1 MKSYRVKFIAMTL
14 AVGILFTSVMAY
26 ASTET
31 ADVNAY
37 KDYIAMELN
46 AELFDSMGAENGVF
60 PEEYAGAY
68 IDDSGNYHVCIT
80 EADAQPV
87 FEAVLNE
94 DTTSAIVSEATEG
107 APLGRRAIN
116 EINSVEVQYDIKQFS
131 YEYLKS
137 IQNDLTKRM
146 EELGIHRI
154 GIKQKDNVVDVYMN
168 SDATE
173 EINDYLH
180 QNIENFD
187 TMAVRVHVDDPE
199 MDFVTAKTVSIDML
213 PIQQITSLTKRRRF
227 LYEKQ
232 DCGYFGYGTDC
243 YHCGILYNRI

>member
-46 AELFDSMGAENGVF
+46 AELFDSMDAENGVF

-94 DTTSAIVSEATEG
+94 DTMNLI
-107 APLGRRAIN
+107 
-116 EINSVEVQYDIKQFS
+116 YH
-131 YEYLKS
+131 S
-137 IQNDLTKRM
+137 I
-146 EELGIHRI
+146 
-154 GIKQKDNVVDVYMN
+154 
-168 SDATE
+168 
-173 EINDYLH
+173 
-180 QNIENFD
+180 FC
-187 TMAVRVHVDDPE
+187 
-199 MDFVTAKTVSIDML
+199 
-213 PIQQITSLTKRRRF
+213 SL
-227 LYEKQ
+227 
-232 DCGYFGYGTDC
+232 
-243 YHCGILYNRI
+243 